1 MKLTKKKYVR
11 SGARK
16 PEGNMGEGERMGLG
30 SGLFQ
35 KLLFVMLFTLFIT
48 FIGFGKDFVMNF
60 LVVSGLTVG
69 SWLVVKLLLRVNK

>member
-1 MKLTKKKYVR
+1 
-11 SGARK
+11 
-16 PEGNMGEGERMGLG
+16 MGLG

-35 KLLFVMLFTLFIT
+35 KLLFIMLFTLFIT
-48 FIGFGKDFVMNF
+48 FIGFGKNFARNF